1 VLRFYEKKQFPKQS
15 ILRRER
21 EKLKNKKF
29 IMTYI
34 EQLAPLLKMGDRRQ
48 IAKNYAIRSWLS
60 GTLAWWFV

>member
-34 EQLAPLLKMGDRRQ
+34 EQLAPLLKMGARRQ
-48 IAKNYAIRSWLS
+48 IAKNYTIRSWLS
-60 GTLAWWFV
+60 GTLAW